1 METKNSKR
9 ATVVR
14 HTGSQYTVSDL
25 PVWEPVVCVLR
36 GKLRLKGATS
46 TNPIAVGDHISY
58 EPQEDGTG
66 VITAIE
72 PRKNYI
78 IRKST
83 NLSRQA
89 HIIASNLDQVFLIV
103 TLDFPETKLEFIDRF
118 LVTCEAYKVPV
129 VILLN
134 KSDLYTKEYS
144 GYKEFFHD
152 IYSRS
157 AGYTILETSGT
168 TKHNIE
174 IIKDMCRG
182 KLSLFSGISGVGK
195 SSLINSL
202 DPSLSLKTG
211 EISQYHKQGKHTT
224 TFYEIHPLSSG
235 GFIIDTPGIK
245 GFGLLEMEKEE
256 LSHYLPEMLRVLD
269 DCRFSPCTH
278 THEPGCAVKKAVE
291 NGEITPVRYQSYLS
305 MLEEEEKYR

>member
-1 METKNSKR
+1 M
-9 ATVVR
+9 
-14 HTGSQYTVSDL
+14 
-25 PVWEPVVCVLR
+25 
-36 GKLRLKGATS
+36 
-46 TNPIAVGDHISY
+46 
-58 EPQEDGTG
+58 
-66 VITAIE
+66 
-72 PRKNYI
+72 
-78 IRKST
+78 
-83 NLSRQA
+83 SRQA

-129 VILLN
+129 VLLLN

-157 AGYTILETSGT
+157 AGYTILETSGA

-291 NGEITPVRYQSYLS
+291 NGEITPERYQSYLS

>member
-1 METKNSKR
+1 M
-9 ATVVR
+9 VR

-224 TFYEIHPLSSG
+224 TFYEIHPLTSE

-291 NGEITPVRYQSYLS
+291 NGEITPERYQSYLS

>member
-1 METKNSKR
+1 M
-9 ATVVR
+9 VR

-134 KSDLYTKEYS
+134 KSDLYTNEYA

-157 AGYTILETSGT
+157 AGYSILETSGKT
-168 TKHNIE
+168 GHNIE
-174 IIKDMCRG
+174 IIKEMCRG

-291 NGEITPVRYQSYLS
+291 NGEITPERYQSYLS

>member
-134 KSDLYTKEYS
+134 KSDLYTNEYS

-291 NGEITPVRYQSYLS
+291 NGEITPERYQSYLS

>member
-195 SSLINSL
+195 SSLINSI

-224 TFYEIHPLSSG
+224 TFYEIHPLTSG

-291 NGEITPVRYQSYLS
+291 NGEITPERYQSYLS

>member
-291 NGEITPVRYQSYLS
+291 NGEITPERYQSYLS